1 MALGLSLPGVT
12 AEGLCHVQ
20 VATNSQK
27 FSGRNGVAAASLG
40 TVAGGTVPVWR
51 QNPGIRRDLWDPPLF
66 PASWKQ
72 RWGLGITW
80 LWFGNPWQGRACRAL
95 GIDRSQMG
103 PAPEHS
109 KGRENPEP
117 RRSPGQDGAGMG
129 SVGLTLPPRCSDSH
143 KTRGGRGGGAAGMLP
158 PALGFIQRR
167 FGISRA
173 SFHPDSASFPVIPEP
188 PGSSREGGGF
198 PGRG

>member
-1 MALGLSLPGVT
+1 MCRSPRT
-12 AEGLCHVQ
+12 PK
-20 VATNSQK
+20 NS
-27 FSGRNGVAAASLG
+27 
-40 TVAGGTVPVWR
+40 VAGMGRLQHPWAPSLVGPSQFGAR
-51 QNPGIRRDLWDPPLF
+51 ILGYAGIHGICLCSRPPGSR
-66 PASWKQ
+66 
-72 RWGLGITW
+72 GGVLGITW

-95 GIDRSQMG
+95 GIDRSRMG

-117 RRSPGQDGAGMG
+117 RHSLGQDGAGMG
-129 SVGLTLPPRCSDSH
+129 SVGLTLPLRCSDSH

-158 PALGFIQRR
+158 PALGFIQRGS
-167 FGISRA
+167 GISRA
-173 SFHPDSASFPVIPEP
+173 SFHPGSASFPVIPEA